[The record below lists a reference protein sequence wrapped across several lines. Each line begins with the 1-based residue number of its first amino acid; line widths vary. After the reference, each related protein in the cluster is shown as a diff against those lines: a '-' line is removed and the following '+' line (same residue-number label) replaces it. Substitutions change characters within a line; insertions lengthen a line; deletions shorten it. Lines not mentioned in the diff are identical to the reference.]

1 MLGSSHSVFSHSAEL
16 YDLIYSSFKDY
27 SQEARQIATLLR
39 SIHPQCRT
47 ILDVACGTGEH
58 AHHLVAHHG
67 FDVDGLDL
75 DPTFVEIAQAKHPAG
90 QFHEANMVEFHLG
103 RRYDAVLCLFSS
115 IGYARTLPDVCR
127 ALACFRE
134 HLGTDG
140 VVIVEP
146 WFTPEV
152 MEHGRTDTRTV
163 KAPGLRVVRV
173 SHSEVHD
180 RLSRFRFDY
189 EILAPDGVRHVSEV
203 HELGLFTT
211 DEMLRS
217 FEASGLTAEYD
228 SQGLTGRGLFIARVA
243 A

>member
-1 MLGSSHSVFSHSAEL
+1 MFSHSAEL

-27 SQEARQIATLLR
+27 AHEARQIAALLGKV
-39 SIHPQCRT
+39 HPRCRT

-58 AHHLVAHHG
+58 AHLLVAHHG
-67 FDVDGLDL
+67 FEVDGLDL
-75 DPTFVEIAQAKHPAG
+75 DPAFVRIAKAKHPG
-90 QFHEANMVEFHLG
+90 GEFHQANMVDFHLG

-115 IGYARTLPDVCR
+115 IGYVRTLPEVRR

-134 HLGTDG
+134 HLATDG
-140 VVIVEP
+140 VMIVEP

-163 KAPGLRVVRV
+163 ETHDLRVVRV
-173 SHSEVHD
+173 SRTELQG
-180 RLSRFRFDY
+180 RLSRLRFDY
-189 EILAPDGVRHVSEV
+189 EIHGPDGVRHASEV

-217 FEASGLTAEYD
+217 FEATGLTAEYD
-228 SQGLTGRGLFIARVA
+228 SQGLTGRGLFVARA
-243 A
+243 AA